1 MQIDIHQH
9 IWTDP
14 LLDALAARRTLPFVR
29 RSNGLTV
36 LHSAGEQPYMIDRE
50 AESPHHRV
58 SLVDG
63 DGLDLAVVALSSAI
77 GVEALPREE
86 ADELI
91 DAHLEGVLAL
101 PSWFA
106 AWGPIALDDQD
117 PDDVDRLLARD
128 CIGVCLPAGALAGP
142 GALALSAPLLER
154 IEARGAPLFVHP
166 GPAPGLRAAEASLS
180 EPLCGRSLTDYVAQM
195 QAAWLT
201 FA

>member
-36 LHSAGEQPYMIDRE
+36 LHSAGEQPYVIDRE

-58 SLVDG
+58 SLVNG

-91 DAHLEGVLAL
+91 EAHLEGVLAL

-142 GALALSAPLLER
+142 GALALSAPLCSGSKR
-154 IEARGAPLFVHP
+154 VGRRCSCTPGRRRACARRRP
-166 GPAPGLRAAEASLS
+166 R
-180 EPLCGRSLTDYVAQM
+180 
-195 QAAWLT
+195 
-201 FA
+201 